1 LANPG
6 SLEGKAVVRSKT
18 PVQKAPKETLEIDSK
33 FTKKAKLI
41 CMMCGGKS
49 CAHEDWKTIKNPA
62 LQGLNSNWINNDIV
76 ASQRLSNRLIK
87 EFDLMAQFKEKN
99 IGAVINLQEPGEHA
113 NCGDGIQDMRI
124 GFSYDYEI
132 LLKSK

>member
-1 LANPG
+1 M
-6 SLEGKAVVRSKT
+6 
-18 PVQKAPKETLEIDSK
+18 QKSTKENLEIDSN

-41 CMMCGGKS
+41 CLMCGGKS

-87 EFDLMAQFKEKN
+87 EFDIMAQFKEKN

-113 NCGDGIQDMRI
+113 NCGDGIQDMKI